1 VRPLGKSLPCRIAEF
16 FSISSL
22 FIGILLAEKK
32 SGPNIGRRARG
43 KVYSWGWS
51 GGNRA
56 INMIRI

>member
-32 SGPNIGRRARG
+32 SNENIGRHARG
-43 KVYSWGWS
+43 KVYL
-51 GGNRA
+51 GGGA
-56 INMIRI
+56 VEIELSI